1 MSSVNV
7 AAEKM
12 EDIVSVDIGG
22 MKLQHQNLLVT
33 LYGLYGQPS
42 SGSFPVSAIVEM
54 FGALGIKSQASR
66 STISRL
72 KSRGVLINERTG
84 SDSHYQLS
92 AEILDGFR
100 KDDQRIFAPSRS
112 SSDESLILAIFSVPE
127 SERNRRYELRSELA
141 SMGFGMVASGVAV
154 GPQLAFEQAKARL
167 NARGLSGYVEF
178 FRADYMS
185 PEDIQDRVAQWW
197 DLQALDQQYT
207 DFLQLYVGRLG
218 AWQEKLAKPVESDEQ
233 RRDLEREAFAFYVP
247 MLTRWRHFPY
257 RDPNLPFE
265 YLPEGWKAPQA
276 KNTFLALHELLAPQA
291 ELYAN
296 QLLGLRI
303 G

>member
-1 MSSVNV
+1 
-7 AAEKM
+7 M
-12 EDIVSVDIGG
+12 EDVVSVDVGG

-33 LYGLYGQPS
+33 LYGLYGQS
-42 SGSFPVSAIVEM
+42 AASSFPVSVIVEM
-54 FGALGIKSQASR
+54 LGALGIKSQASR

-84 SDSHYQLS
+84 NESVYQLS
-92 AEILDGFR
+92 AEIVDGFR

-112 SSDESLILAIFSVPE
+112 TSEESLILAIFSVPE
-127 SERNRRYELRSELA
+127 SERNRRYELRTELG
-141 SMGFGMVASGVAV
+141 SMGFGMVAGGVAV
-154 GPQLAFEQAKARL
+154 GPQIAFEQAKTRL
-167 NARGLSGYVEF
+167 DARGLSEYVEY
-178 FRADYMS
+178 FRADYI
-185 PEDIQDRVAQWW
+185 PAADIRDRVAQWW

-218 AWQEKLAKPVESDEQ
+218 SWREKLAAPAGSAEQ
-233 RRDLEREAFAFYVP
+233 RSDLEREAFAFYVP

-276 KNTFLALHELLAPQA
+276 KKTFLALHELLSPLA
-291 ELYAN
+291 EAYAT
-296 QLLGLRI
+296 QLLCSRI
-303 G
+303 S

>member
-1 MSSVNV
+1 M
-7 AAEKM
+7 
-12 EDIVSVDIGG
+12 DIGG
-22 MKLQHQNLLVT
+22 TKLQHQNLLVT
-33 LYGLYGQPS
+33 LYGLYS
-42 SGSFPVSAIVEM
+42 ESANGSFPVSAIVEM

-84 SDSHYQLS
+84 SESNYQLS

-112 SSDESLILAIFSVPE
+112 TSEESLILAIFSVPE

-141 SMGFGMVASGVAV
+141 SMGFGMVAGGVAV

-167 NARGLSGYVEF
+167 DARGLTDYVEY
-178 FRADYMS
+178 FRADYI
-185 PEDIQDRVAQWW
+185 PPADIRDRVAEWW
-197 DLQALDQQYT
+197 DLDALDQQYT
-207 DFLQLYVGRLG
+207 DFLKLYVGRLG
-218 AWQEKLAKPVESDEQ
+218 TWQDRLAATVESAEQ
-233 RRDLEREAFAFYVP
+233 LSDLAREAFAFYVP

-265 YLPEGWKAPQA
+265 YLPDGWKAPQA
-276 KNTFLALHELLAPQA
+276 KKTFLALHELLAPLA
-291 ELYAN
+291 EQFAN
-296 QLLGLRI
+296 QLLCSRVG
-303 G
+303 